1 MGVDTDILTL
11 ALRGQFAVG
20 MAVHMPGTV
29 MGFVPYLEGV
39 VTADDQLFFADIVN
53 HQFKIIAATAEE
65 IAVAGMIVIAE
76 NKMMLAVEP
85 FEDLLR
91 LFRWRKGEIAE
102 VNDDIIFSDDGIVA
116 KNQFLVHFLDIL
128 EGPLGVFDDVVV
140 KPMLVASEEDFPVF
154 ELMADFH
161 GFSPA

>member
-20 MAVHMPGTV
+20 MAMDMPRAV
-29 MGFVPYLEGV
+29 MGFVPHLEGV
-39 VTADDQLFFADIVN
+39 VAADDQLFFTDIVN

-85 FEDLLR
+85 LENLLR
-91 LFRWRKGEIAE
+91 LFWRRKGEIAE
-102 VNDDIIFSDDGIVA
+102 VNDDIIFTDDGIVA
-116 KNQFLVHFLDIL
+116 KNQFFVHFLDIL
-128 EGPLGVFDDVVV
+128 EGPLGVFDDVIV
-140 KPMLVASEEDFPVF
+140 KPMLIPGEEDLAVF